1 MKGEDLMEIFN
12 VGMVFILMLILI
24 DVLMIIKDIRGM
36 AKKEV

>member
-24 DVLMIIKDIRGM
+24 DVLMIIKDIREM